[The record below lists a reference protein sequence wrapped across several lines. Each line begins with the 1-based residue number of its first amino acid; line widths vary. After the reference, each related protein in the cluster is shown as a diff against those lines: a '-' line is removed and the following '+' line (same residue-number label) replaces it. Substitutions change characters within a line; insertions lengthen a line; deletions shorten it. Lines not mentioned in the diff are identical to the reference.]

1 MVDHVRTKAVTG
13 EYVGKVLPSGVH
25 EYLGVRYANPP
36 QRWKRATPLAPSDTL
51 ISALEDRPAPWQ
63 TYMPEEFDCEPP
75 MSEDCLYLNI
85 WTSGQG
91 TKKPVYVFIHG
102 GSYVEGS
109 IRTDCYGGIY
119 CGDEFVAA
127 HPDVVYVNIEYRFGP
142 FGSMDLSAWDTDGEY
157 LDSNNLQVLD
167 QMAALTW
174 IQENIAAFGGD
185 PDHVTIGGQSAGSY
199 SVFTLMAIPEA
210 AKLFCGAIC
219 ESSAPT
225 SGPIRTTKA
234 PQDARRTGKMMADFL
249 GAKSLDDML
258 AATPLQLVAGTEA
271 LFMEPGYAGY
281 NPCRDDKVIP
291 MDIESSLASGCA
303 KHVAVMSG
311 TLAGEYSTDM
321 LGMSA
326 QEIEARVRSR
336 FPMVSDEDIQA
347 FKGNYPERSDVET
360 MEDMYNDLGMRLR
373 QISTSEAVLR
383 GGSKVYMYYMP
394 FKPEGARIR
403 SQHCAELLYVSGKPD
418 AGLYLFMN
426 SGEKLAGEH
435 PDYEFGKKIQDVW
448 YNFIVNG
455 DPNGSSLGIEWPLY
469 DEENQKT
476 AIFDREFSVEDGA
489 RRLDIDVIRHYQQ

>member
-1 MVDHVRTKAVTG
+1 MANQVHAKAVTG
-13 EYVGKVLPSGVH
+13 EYVGKVLPNGVH
-25 EYLGVRYANPP
+25 EYLGIRYANPP
-36 QRWKRATPLAPSDTL
+36 QRWKRATPLKPSDTL

-75 MSEDCLYLNI
+75 MSEDCLNLNI
-85 WTSGQG
+85 WTNGESG
-91 TKKPVYVFIHG
+91 KKPVYVFIHG

-109 IRTDCYGGIY
+109 IRTDCFGGIY
-119 CGDEFVAA
+119 CGDEFVAT
-127 HPDVVYVNIEYRFGP
+127 HPDTVFVNIEYRFGP
-142 FGSMDLSAWDTDGEY
+142 FGSMDLSAFDDKGEY
-157 LDSNNLQVLD
+157 ADSNNLQILD
-167 QMAALTW
+167 QIAALKW

-185 PDHVTIGGQSAGSY
+185 PDHVTIDGQSAGSY
-199 SVFTLMAIPEA
+199 SCFVLMSIPEA

-225 SGPIRTTKA
+225 TGPIRTTKA
-234 PQDARRTGKMMADFL
+234 PEDAKRTGKMMADYL

-258 AATPLQLVAGTEA
+258 AATPLQLVAASDA

-291 MDIESSLASGCA
+291 MDIEVALASGCA

-321 LGMSA
+321 IDMSA
-326 QEIEARVRSR
+326 ADIEKRVRSR
-336 FPMVSDEDIQA
+336 FPMVTDEDIQA
-347 FKGNYPERSDVET
+347 FKDNYPDRPESET

-373 QISTSEAVLR
+373 QISSTEAVLQ

-403 SQHCAELLYVSGKPD
+403 AQHCAELMFVSGKPD
-418 AGLYLFMN
+418 AGMYLYLT

-448 YNFIVNG
+448 YNFIVSG
-455 DPNGSSLGIEWPLY
+455 DPNGPSLGIEWPLY
-469 DEENQKT
+469 DEDAQKT
-476 AIFDREFSVEDGA
+476 AIFDKEFSVEDGA
-489 RRLDIDVIRHYQQ
+489 RRKDIEIIRHYQK